1 MVKQTRFKT
10 VIIGLAFG
18 LVEGIAKVAF
28 PTFPIVETF
37 GFQAAIV
44 GAYLTVRTFSN
55 VKEMEKGNGEKPD

>member
-1 MVKQTRFKT
+1 VVKQTRFKI

-18 LVEGIAKVAF
+18 LVEGIAKVMF

-55 VKEMEKGNGEKPD
+55 VKGMEKENGKKPD

>member
-10 VIIGLAFG
+10 VIIGLALG
-18 LVEGIAKVAF
+18 LVEGIAKVVF
-28 PTFPIVETF
+28 PAFPIVETF

-55 VKEMEKGNGEKPD
+55 VKGMEKENGEKPN

>member
-1 MVKQTRFKT
+1 MVKQTRFKI

-18 LVEGIAKVAF
+18 LVEGIAKVMF

-55 VKEMEKGNGEKPD
+55 VKGMEKGNGKKPD

>member
-1 MVKQTRFKT
+1 MIKQTRFK
-10 VIIGLAFG
+10 VVLIGLAFG
-18 LVEGIAKVAF
+18 LIGGIAKVVF

-55 VKEMEKGNGEKPD
+55 VKGMEKENGKKPD